1 MENVKEEIQY
11 CTSCGA
17 VNKKSAV
24 FCSECKKKIIVR
36 HRPIVDFLKKRVK
49 GRATGEVT
57 ERLFSLIKDFLFE
70 HLYGVILTVSV
81 GVVATTAVV
90 TSTPYIEEVTV
101 PPFERAVMS
110 EESELPA
117 ESEVPVE
124 ETTQMNVSQEYAK
137 WCEYHAIVMMS
148 YYMDY
153 SDHAVWAFDG
163 YTLSPDNISLDEIYA
178 ERAIPGFNYQGAHE
192 LMTERIP
199 LGMYHNGSS
208 HKPLGV
214 SEIQGCVEGSYKF
227 GENVSSDF
235 GQTLYEQGYEI
246 MECNYAISLYE
257 GLESDGTIQP
267 EPVEKE
273 EYRVL
278 FVRNDDSWYIAEEIL
293 VDRIKGDTYDLY
305 MQYGPNGIVTIE

>member
-1 MENVKEEIQY
+1 M
-11 CTSCGA
+11 
-17 VNKKSAV
+17 
-24 FCSECKKKIIVR
+24 R

-49 GRATGEVT
+49 GRATGEAT
-57 ERLFSLIKDFLFE
+57 ERLFSLIRDFLFE

-90 TSTPYIEEVTV
+90 TSTPYIEEVTI
-101 PPFERAVMS
+101 PPFEKAVIS
-110 EESELPA
+110 EELELSA
-117 ESEVPVE
+117 E
-124 ETTQMNVSQEYAK
+124 ETTQMNVSAEYAK

-153 SDHAVWAFDG
+153 SDYAVWAFDG
-163 YTLSPDNISLDEIYA
+163 YTLNPDNISLDEIYA

-192 LMTERIP
+192 LMTERVP

-278 FVRNDDSWYIAEEIL
+278 L
-293 VDRIKGDTYDLY
+293 
-305 MQYGPNGIVTIE
+305 